1 MYEKARVPV
10 SSAGSMRGAV
20 SRVRSSDIVI
30 PLNIQAIKKDTGPD
44 LMVGGQD
51 PDLILQY
58 SASDSEA
65 GETDTC
71 SDIALPMRPSYLNA
85 LFNNSILN
93 SSDNDAMSRSST
105 VATQLS
111 SATTATLQSLV
122 PAKEQV
128 ILLADASSGWLTLLH
143 DVFPIMTDIKSGVE
157 ILSRYD
163 DVLRPTANTLTVA
176 SWLLIVAITA
186 QHSAGSQHQI
196 IVRNRR
202 PMNGPA
208 YSRMV
213 AESVE
218 RSAVTRDQLMTSVDG
233 IATMA
238 LLVRLHLTHG
248 NFVQAFLLLRRA
260 LAIAELLGLPRARPR
275 SLLWQQI
282 CAAERFQN
290 MLLGFPSVTQNYD
303 LGQSEPVFV
312 NGKVVPPNFVLQLSN
327 LALDMNGPGEL
338 RNQSTSLTELQLAIS
353 KREGD
358 LHDLASQMPEAWWSD
373 ESTFSLS
380 NRLMRQFYYY
390 VTLRLHLPLVLQQDL
405 SEQGLR
411 SRAACIGACRTLLQG
426 YIDVYPL
433 ILKGYFIQR
442 IMDLQIFAAA
452 VVLLLTDHSCIAYDC
467 DKGARSDA
475 PSVSMKLITDVV
487 QAMEHQSENP
497 RSDIAD
503 QTLRAIQT
511 LTDLLGASRSNTVP
525 SDTILHVPLLGKL
538 HIRRETESEV
548 PPILGSPIPD
558 FDMTD
563 MDIDQVATSNFN
575 WSIEQAYDLL
585 FYTATQS

>member
-1 MYEKARVPV
+1 
-10 SSAGSMRGAV
+10 
-20 SRVRSSDIVI
+20 
-30 PLNIQAIKKDTGPD
+30 
-44 LMVGGQD
+44 
-51 PDLILQY
+51 
-58 SASDSEA
+58 
-65 GETDTC
+65 
-71 SDIALPMRPSYLNA
+71 
-85 LFNNSILN
+85 
-93 SSDNDAMSRSST
+93 
-105 VATQLS
+105 
-111 SATTATLQSLV
+111 
-122 PAKEQV
+122 
-128 ILLADASSGWLTLLH
+128 
-143 DVFPIMTDIKSGVE
+143 
-157 ILSRYD
+157 
-163 DVLRPTANTLTVA
+163 
-176 SWLLIVAITA
+176 
-186 QHSAGSQHQI
+186 
-196 IVRNRR
+196 
-202 PMNGPA
+202 
-208 YSRMV
+208 
-213 AESVE
+213 
-218 RSAVTRDQLMTSVDG
+218 
-233 IATMA
+233 
-238 LLVRLHLTHG
+238 
-248 NFVQAFLLLRRA
+248 
-260 LAIAELLGLPRARPR
+260 
-275 SLLWQQI
+275 
-282 CAAERFQN
+282 

-312 NGKVVPPNFVLQLSN
+312 NGKVVPPNFVLRLSN

-411 SRAACIGACRTLLQG
+411 SRAACIGACRILLQG

-452 VVLLLTDHSCIAYDC
+452 VVLLLTDHSCIAYDY

-511 LTDLLGASRSNTVP
+511 LTDLLGASRSNTVQG
-525 SDTILHVPLLGKL
+525 DTVLHVPLLGKL
-538 HIRRETESEV
+538 HIRRKTESEV
-548 PPILGSPIPD
+548 PLTLGSPIPD